1 MKPLILSTLLLLGA
15 CSGAGGGGFG
25 GGARS
30 DDQRQQ
36 DATTAACRADA
47 ERTMRYRDRG
57 QLMRT
62 DEAEARIGSGAFT
75 DAVAGS
81 MSTDRLSAR
90 FEQSRLV
97 DACVRGANVTP
108 GTTATPA
115 AAPVVAEPEP
125 APAAPAPTRSTR
137 ARRGS

>member
-97 DACVRGANVTP
+97 EDCVRGANAAAAAP
-108 GTTATPA
+108 TPA
-115 AAPVVAEPEP
+115 AAPAPAVADPALAP
-125 APAAPAPTRSTR
+125 APAPPARR
-137 ARRGS
+137 ARVR